1 MYLKGCLKLG
11 EKQIMW
17 LKKLQIA
24 VLEKDIDKLQ
34 KVLNE
39 KPQVDSKAEAQ
50 EALYLLRDAL
60 ELLHKLKDETAIS
73 LKKMEKMKDF
83 LGSTNYEDGSIRLN
97 QVS

>member
-1 MYLKGCLKLG
+1 
-11 EKQIMW
+11 MW

-24 VLEKDIDKLQ
+24 VLEKNTDKLQ

-73 LKKMEKMKDF
+73 LKKMEKMRNF
-83 LGSTNYEDGSIRLN
+83 LGSTNYKDNPARLD